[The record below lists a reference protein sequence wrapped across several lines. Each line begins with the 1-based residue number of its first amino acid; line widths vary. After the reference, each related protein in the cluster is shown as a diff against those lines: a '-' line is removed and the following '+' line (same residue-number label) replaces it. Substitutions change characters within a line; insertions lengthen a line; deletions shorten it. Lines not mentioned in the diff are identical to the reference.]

1 VRSDCTTRNRRKAA
15 AQSAAYDELEARI
28 AVLAEQEELGRIRPD
43 LDGNEIMKILDIPPG
58 PDVGRAWAHMKEL
71 RLERGPLG
79 HDDAVAEL
87 TRWWA
92 SRQP

>member
-1 VRSDCTTRNRRKAA
+1 
-15 AQSAAYDELEARI
+15 
-28 AVLAEQEELGRIRPD
+28 
-43 LDGNEIMKILDIPPG
+43 
-58 PDVGRAWAHMKEL
+58 MKEL